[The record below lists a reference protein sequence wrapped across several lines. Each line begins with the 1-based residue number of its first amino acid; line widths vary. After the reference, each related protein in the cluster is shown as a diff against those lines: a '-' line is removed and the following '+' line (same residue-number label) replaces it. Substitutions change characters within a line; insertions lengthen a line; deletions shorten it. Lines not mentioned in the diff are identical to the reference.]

1 MDYFTILLTGIS
13 GIFVNN
19 LPLSFSTALAHS
31 SKPPNAK
38 IPGLFRFFL
47 GKNLR
52 DLRKQSTS
60 KKTLRSSLGPKKFP
74 TEIDEKN
81 KNADFGG
88 NFLDRIFLRSTPVEE
103 NVLWVALS
111 VAIFF
116 I

>member
-1 MDYFTILLTGIS
+1 M
-13 GIFVNN
+13 
-19 LPLSFSTALAHS
+19 
-31 SKPPNAK
+31 
-38 IPGLFRFFL
+38 
-47 GKNLR
+47 
-52 DLRKQSTS
+52 
-60 KKTLRSSLGPKKFP
+60 RSSLGPKKFP

-116 I
+116 YIASVRDRALARNFIDETWTFRGYRDLGLYLPTSPSATNSYPKAPGWWGGRLILPERTKPTL